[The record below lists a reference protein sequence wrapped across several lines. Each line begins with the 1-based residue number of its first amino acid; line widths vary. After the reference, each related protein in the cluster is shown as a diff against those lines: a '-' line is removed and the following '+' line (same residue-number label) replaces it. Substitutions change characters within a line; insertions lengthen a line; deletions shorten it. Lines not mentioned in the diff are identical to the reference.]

1 MEQQAALY
9 EFFDNWGVVNALLT
23 LAGFLVFWLSR
34 IDKARSE
41 AKANKVDGY
50 FANFVKDQFLS
61 FLITGILTLFGSP
74 AIHEIQELPAL
85 VYLVVG
91 WSGGSIFK
99 YVYEKIMNN
108 LDSIPIL
115 KNFKK

>member
-9 EFFDNWGVVNALLT
+9 EFFDNWGIVNALLT

-34 IDKARSE
+34 MDKARSE
-41 AKANKVDGY
+41 AKANKADGY
-50 FANFVKDQFLS
+50 LANFIVDQW
-61 FLITGILTLFGSP
+61 ITFIMTGLLTLFGSP
-74 AIHEIQELPAL
+74 AIHKIQALPEL
-85 VYLVVG
+85 VYLIIG

-99 YVYEKIMNN
+99 YVYDKVMNN

-115 KNFKK
+115 KNLKK